1 MGTSYKI
8 VAKIGILA
16 SSLNELSSSN
26 SDKETSLKIIKKI
39 VNRIVEKIYCIRSRV
54 VCYVTFKAL

>member
-26 SDKETSLKIIKKI
+26 SDKETALKIIKKI